1 MRWDAVVVGAGPAG
15 SATALRLARAGA
27 AVLLLDRARFPR
39 HKPCSEYLSPETV
52 RLLGALDGAALAAVL
67 ARTPARL
74 YGMRVVAPDGASAV
88 GRFASDHRWPAPL
101 PYGLALPR
109 ADLDMILRHAAE
121 RAGAVVREGVVVE
134 DLLYEA
140 GAVAGVVLRDAGHGT
155 RETIRGRVVVGADG
169 LRSVVARRLGERRTG
184 WPRRVAFTAHVAGV
198 ADVGEVGEMHVG
210 RRGYVGLGPV
220 GGGVTTIALV
230 VPATGARLPHAGAGA
245 SWRERL
251 LPALEAFP
259 LLAGRFARAELVR
272 DVIAVG
278 PLAQWSRRAIAD
290 GACLVGDAADF
301 FDPFT
306 GQGIFTALR
315 GAELLA
321 EVLIAA
327 LAPPP
332 EQSLP
337 RAPRGGPLPRAALAP
352 YARARRRAFLGK
364 WAVERLIGL
373 GVGWPALTN
382 RVVGR
387 LARRP
392 RLGDLVVGATGNF
405 VPARALFAPHTL
417 LRLLW

>member
-1 MRWDAVVVGAGPAG
+1 MRWDAIVVGAGPAG

-27 AVLLLDRARFPR
+27 SVLLLDRAHFPR

-52 RLLGALDGAALAAVL
+52 RLLGDLDATALAAVE
-67 ARTPARL
+67 ARAPARL
-74 YGMRVVAPDGASAV
+74 YGMRIVAPDGAEAV
-88 GRFASDHRWPAPL
+88 GRFSSDHRWPTPL

-109 ADLDMILRHAAE
+109 ADLDFILRQAAQ
-121 RAGAVVREGVVVE
+121 RAGATVREGVAVE

-140 GAVAGVVLRDAGHGT
+140 GAVGGVIVRETEDGK
-155 RETIRGRVVVGADG
+155 RETIRARVVIGADG
-169 LRSVVARRLGERRTG
+169 LRSVVARRLGGVRHG

-198 ADVGEVGEMHVG
+198 TGVGAMGEMHVG
-210 RRGYVGLGPV
+210 RHGYVGLGPV
-220 GGGVTTIALV
+220 GGGVTTVALV
-230 VPATGARLPHAGAGA
+230 MPAGAARPGQGT
-245 SWRERL
+245 SWRDRF

-259 LLAGRFARAELVR
+259 RLAGRFDGAELVR
-272 DVIAVG
+272 EVLAVG
-278 PLAQWSRRAIAD
+278 PLAQWSRRSIAD
-290 GACLVGDAADF
+290 GGGACLLGDAADF

-306 GQGIFTALR
+306 GQGIFAALR

-321 EVLIAA
+321 PVLIEA
-327 LAPPP
+327 LAT
-332 EQSLP
+332 EGS
-337 RAPRGGPLPRAALAP
+337 GPLPRTALHP

-364 WAVERLIGL
+364 WAIERVIGV

-392 RLGDLVVGATGNF
+392 RLGDLLVGATGNF
-405 VPARALFAPHTL
+405 VPARAVLAPHTL

>member
-52 RLLGALDGAALAAVL
+52 RLLGELDAGALAEVL
-67 ARTPARL
+67 ARVPARL
-74 YGMRVVAPDGASAV
+74 YGMRVVAPDGTSAV

-109 ADLDMILRHAAE
+109 AKLDFILRDAAQ
-121 RAGAVVREGVVVE
+121 RAGATIREGAIVE

-140 GAVAGVVLRDAGHGT
+140 GAVGGVILRDTGHGT
-155 RETIRGRVVVGADG
+155 RETIRARVVVGADG
-169 LRSVVARRLGERRTG
+169 LRSVVARRLGGRRSG

-198 ADVGEVGEMHVG
+198 ADVEELGEMHVG

-230 VPATGARLPHAGAGA
+230 VPASRARLAPRGGGAGA
-245 SWRERL
+245 SWQERL
-251 LPALEAFP
+251 LPALESFP
-259 LLAGRFARAELVR
+259 RLAGRFARAELVR

-306 GQGIFTALR
+306 GQGIFAALR

-321 EVLIAA
+321 EVLTAA

-332 EQSLP
+332 DH
-337 RAPRGGPLPRAALAP
+337 GGPLPREALAP

-364 WAVERLIGL
+364 WAIERLIGL

>member
-52 RLLGALDGAALAAVL
+52 RLLGELDARALAEVV
-67 ARTPARL
+67 ARAPARL
-74 YGMRVVAPDGASAV
+74 YGMRVVAPNGTEAL

-109 ADLDMILRHAAE
+109 ADLDFILRTAAQ
-121 RAGAVVREGVVVE
+121 RAGATVREGAVVE
-134 DLLYEA
+134 DLFYEA
-140 GAVAGVVLRDAGHGT
+140 GAVSGV
-155 RETIRGRVVVGADG
+155 TIRKTDNREPTTVHSRVVVGADG
-169 LRSVVARRLGERRTG
+169 LRSVVARRLGGRRTG

-198 ADVGEVGEMHVG
+198 ADVEELGEMHVG

-230 VPATGARLPHAGAGA
+230 VPASRARLAARSA

-259 LLAGRFARAELVR
+259 RLAGRFARAELVR

-278 PLAQWSRRAIAD
+278 PLAQWSRRAVAD

-321 EVLIAA
+321 DTLIAA
-327 LAPPP
+327 LAP
-332 EQSLP
+332 QG
-337 RAPRGGPLPRAALAP
+337 GGPLPREALVP

>member
-1 MRWDAVVVGAGPAG
+1 MPWDAVVVGAGPAG

-27 AVLLLDRARFPR
+27 QVLLLDRARFPR

-52 RLLGALDGAALAAVL
+52 RLLGALDAAALAEVL
-67 ARTPARL
+67 ARAPARL
-74 YGMRVVAPDGASAV
+74 YGMRVVAPDGTAAL
-88 GRFASDHRWPAPL
+88 GRFAGDPRWPAPL

-121 RAGAVVREGVVVE
+121 RAGATVREGVVVE
-134 DLLYEA
+134 DLLYES
-140 GAVAGVVLRDAGHGT
+140 GGVGGVVIRDGGWGM
-155 RETIRGRVVVGADG
+155 RESVRARVVVGADG
-169 LRSVVARRLGERRTG
+169 LRSVVARRLGGRRTG

-198 ADVGEVGEMHVG
+198 TDVGDLGEMHVG
-210 RRGYVGLGPV
+210 HQGAGYVGLGPV

-230 VPATGARLPHAGAGA
+230 VPERAARPGPGA
-245 SWRERL
+245 SWRDRF
-251 LPALEAFP
+251 LPALERFP
-259 LLAGRFARAELVR
+259 RLAGRFAGAELVR

-278 PLAQWSRRAIAD
+278 PLAQRSHRAIAD

-306 GQGIFTALR
+306 GQGIFAALR

-321 EVLIAA
+321 HVLIAA
-327 LAPPP
+327 LAP
-332 EQSLP
+332 E
-337 RAPRGGPLPRAALAP
+337 GNGPLPRAALAP

-364 WAVERLIGL
+364 WAIERLIGL

>member
-1 MRWDAVVVGAGPAG
+1 
-15 SATALRLARAGA
+15 
-27 AVLLLDRARFPR
+27 
-39 HKPCSEYLSPETV
+39 
-52 RLLGALDGAALAAVL
+52 LLGALDAGALAEVL
-67 ARTPARL
+67 ARAPARL
-74 YGMRVVAPDGASAV
+74 YGMRVVAPDGTEAL

-109 ADLDMILRHAAE
+109 ADLDFILRTAAQ
-121 RAGAVVREGVVVE
+121 RAGATVREGAVVE

-140 GAVAGVVLRDAGHGT
+140 GAVSGV
-155 RETIRGRVVVGADG
+155 TIRKTENREPTTVHSRVVIGADG
-169 LRSVVARRLGERRTG
+169 LRSVVARRLGGRRTG

-198 ADVGEVGEMHVG
+198 ADVGELGEMHVG
-210 RRGYVGLGPV
+210 RPGYVGLGPV

-230 VPATGARLPHAGAGA
+230 VPERAARPGPGT
-245 SWRERL
+245 SWRDRF
-251 LPALEAFP
+251 LPALERFP
-259 LLAGRFARAELVR
+259 RLAGRFARAELVR
-272 DVIAVG
+272 EVIAVG
-278 PLAQWSRRAIAD
+278 PLAQRSHRPITD

-306 GQGIFTALR
+306 GQGIFAALR

-321 EVLIAA
+321 NVLIAA
-327 LAPPP
+327 LA
-332 EQSLP
+332 
-337 RAPRGGPLPRAALAP
+337 APGHGPLPQAALAP

-364 WAVERLIGL
+364 WAIERLIGL